1 MTPGKKS
8 IIPAVFAAM
17 LVFLTGCG
25 LLQKDTFLGSTTP
38 DDPMA
43 KLSVSVSGNG
53 YVEVISSGN
62 QKVSGNSLALSFLK
76 GTALTLNAVPS
87 PNPDAKTFSEWIGGV
102 TPTNNSEVT
111 LNINADLNVQAVFSV
126 IP

>member
-1 MTPGKKS
+1 MMIAIKKT
-8 IIPAVFAAM
+8 IIPTAVTVAL
-17 LVFLTGCG
+17 LVLVLTGCG

-53 YVEVISSGN
+53 YVEVTSSGN
-62 QKVSGNSLALSFLK
+62 QTVSGNLLALSFLK

-102 TPTNNSEVT
+102 TPTNSHAVT
-111 LNINADLNVQAVFSV
+111 LNINADLSVKAVFQ
-126 IP
+126 